1 MDVLSSLLTEKQ
13 VDGIKDIILIILGVL
28 LSLLVVLAFVL
39 TGKLFYYH
47 L

>member
-1 MDVLSSLLTEKQ
+1 MDVRSSLLTEKQ

-39 TGKLFYYH
+39 TGKL
-47 L
+47 

>member
-1 MDVLSSLLTEKQ
+1 MDALSSLLTEKQ

-39 TGKLFYYH
+39 TGNL
-47 L
+47 